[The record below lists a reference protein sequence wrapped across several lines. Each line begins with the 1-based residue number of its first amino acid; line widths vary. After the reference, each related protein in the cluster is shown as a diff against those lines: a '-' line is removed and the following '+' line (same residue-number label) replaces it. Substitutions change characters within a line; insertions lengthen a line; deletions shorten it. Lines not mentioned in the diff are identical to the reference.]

1 MATQI
6 LQLDYFESLKR
17 KHSTALCGQRRT
29 NVCRG
34 AGDGTKITASR
45 SDGSN
50 CGRREDRNT
59 VQSNRYKEIKKGK
72 WQGKLITG
80 CWQDDKLYGEC
91 FFSWMSEWKTASA
104 YTVAGIH

>member
-1 MATQI
+1 MVKEAQEFAEELRMDLK
-6 LQLDYFESLKR
+6 LQHRDPTDQ
-17 KHSTALCGQRRT
+17 TA
-29 NVCRG
+29 
-34 AGDGTKITASR
+34 AGERIETPKIG
-45 SDGSN
+45 DWIKK
-50 CGRREDRNT
+50 E

-80 CWQDDKLYGEC
+80 WWQDDKLYGEC